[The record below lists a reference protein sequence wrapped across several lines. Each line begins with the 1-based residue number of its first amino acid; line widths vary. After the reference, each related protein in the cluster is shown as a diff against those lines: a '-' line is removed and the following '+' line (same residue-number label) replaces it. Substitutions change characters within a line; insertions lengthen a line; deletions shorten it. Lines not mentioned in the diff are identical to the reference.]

1 MVLEVHPRK
10 REESVL
16 LVVEGLQ
23 KDGEMDDGIAIDAM
37 HIVRQFGKTVKLWQ
51 QEIE

>member
-1 MVLEVHPRK
+1 MVREAHPRK
-10 REESVL
+10 WEESVL

-23 KDGEMDDGIAIDAM
+23 KDGEMDDGIAIAVM
-37 HIVRQFGKTVKLWQ
+37 HIARQFGKTVKLWH